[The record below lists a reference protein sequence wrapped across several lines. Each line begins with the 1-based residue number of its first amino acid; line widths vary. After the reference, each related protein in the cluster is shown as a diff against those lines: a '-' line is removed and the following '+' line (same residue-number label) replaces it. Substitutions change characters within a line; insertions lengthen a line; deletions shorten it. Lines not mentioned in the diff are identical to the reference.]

1 MQGDEMVIYDPTR
14 GEYIDEET
22 GEVLEEKIIETNFDY
37 RFYDDDQYV
46 RRSRHTILRPLYHDY
61 GLFTFDI
68 PKNLMYIHLESKKR
82 LDYYDRVLIKMFRML
97 IQVRDV
103 LKNEINIPEEVLRT
117 SAYIIRKYVSKTNR
131 VSRKF
136 YVVLASIV
144 LAYKINNYYV
154 NGLVKKM
161 ERIFLVNSR
170 DISKMYNIII
180 KRLNMSVEKDI
191 SKDPPHKNNNNVDLK
206 IVMNKINDVEKNIEK
221 FYNVRDDECLR
232 ETIKRILN
240 KLRELMMK
248 EISLTNL
255 FKNNKTL
262 AASII
267 YVASEKCMTAVTQIE
282 LSKMYHVSEVS
293 IRKYVKDLR
302 RILGEDLG
310 KE

>member
-1 MQGDEMVIYDPTR
+1 MQGEKMVIYDPVR

-22 GEVLEEKIIETNFDY
+22 GEVLEEKTIDTNFDY
-37 RFYDDDQYV
+37 RFYDEDQYV

-61 GLFTFDI
+61 GLFTFDV
-68 PKNLMYIHLESKKR
+68 PKNLVYIHLESKKR
-82 LDYYDRVLIKMFRML
+82 LDYYDRVLIKMFKML

-117 SAYIIRKYVSKTNR
+117 AAYIIRKYVSKSNR

-154 NGLVKKM
+154 NGLMKKM

-170 DISKMYNIII
+170 DITKIYNIII
-180 KRLNMSVEKDI
+180 KRLNMSVEKDL

-206 IVMNKINDVEKNIEK
+206 IVINKINDVEKNIEK

-232 ETIKRILN
+232 ETIRKILD

-248 EISLTNL
+248 EISLMNL

-262 AASII
+262 ASAII
-267 YVASEKCMTAVTQIE
+267 YIASEKCMTAVTQIE
-282 LSKMYHVSEVS
+282 LSKIYHVSEVS
-293 IRKYVKDLR
+293 IRKYSKDLR
-302 RILGEDLG
+302 KILGEDLG
-310 KE
+310 

>member
-1 MQGDEMVIYDPTR
+1 MVIYDPSR

-22 GEVLEEKIIETNFDY
+22 GEVLEEKTINAEFDY
-37 RFYDDDQYV
+37 RFYDEDQYV

-68 PKNLMYIHLESKKR
+68 PKNLVYIHLESKKR

-103 LKNEINIPEEVLRT
+103 LKNEINIPEEVLKT

-154 NGLVKKM
+154 NGLMKKM

-191 SKDPPHKNNNNVDLK
+191 SKDPPRKNNNNVDLK
-206 IVMNKINDVEKNIEK
+206 IVINKINDVEKNIEK
-221 FYNVRDDECLR
+221 FYNVRADECLR
-232 ETIKRILN
+232 ETVRIIIN

-248 EISLTNL
+248 DISLLNL

-267 YVASEKCMTAVTQIE
+267 YIASEKCMTAVTQLE

-293 IRKYVKDLR
+293 IRKYAKDLR

-310 KE
+310 

>member
-1 MQGDEMVIYDPTR
+1 MVIYDPTR

-22 GEVLEEKIIETNFDY
+22 GEVLEEKIIDTNFDY
-37 RFYDDDQYV
+37 RFYDEDQYV

-82 LDYYDRVLIKMFRML
+82 LDYYDRILIKMFRML
-97 IQVRDV
+97 IQVRDI
-103 LKNEINIPEEVLRT
+103 LKNEINIPEEVLKT

-206 IVMNKINDVEKNIEK
+206 IVINKINDVEKNIEK
-221 FYNVRDDECLR
+221 FYNIRDDECLR

-267 YVASEKCMTAVTQIE
+267 YIASEKCMTAVTQIE

-293 IRKYVKDLR
+293 IRKYAKDLTK
-302 RILGEDLG
+302 ILGEDLG
-310 KE
+310 